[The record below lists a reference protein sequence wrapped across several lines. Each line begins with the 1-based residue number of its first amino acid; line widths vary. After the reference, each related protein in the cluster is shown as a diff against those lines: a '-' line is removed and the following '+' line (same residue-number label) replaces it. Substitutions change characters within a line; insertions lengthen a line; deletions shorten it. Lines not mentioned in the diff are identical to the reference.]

1 MDELDTAIVHHLQAD
16 GRLSNRAL
24 AETLGIAPSTCLE
37 RTRLLHKRG
46 IIQGYRAQVSL
57 HALNRSVQA
66 MVFTQVRPLR
76 RDVVADFERSVTR
89 LPEVVS
95 VYTMAGSDDFLVHVT
110 AQDIDHLHAFL
121 LDQFT
126 NRREIVSFRTS
137 IIYQHLTNPVL
148 DPLPPRQSN
157 ARETLPPAGPPT
169 PRP

>member
-1 MDELDTAIVHHLQAD
+1 MDEVDSAIVHHLQVD

-24 AETLGIAPSTCLE
+24 AEKLGIAPSTCLE
-37 RTRLLHKRG
+37 RTRLLHRRG
-46 IIQGYRAQVSL
+46 IIQGYKAQVSL
-57 HALNRSVQA
+57 RALNRPVQA
-66 MVFTQVRPLR
+66 MVSAQIRPLR
-76 RDVVADFERSVTR
+76 RNVVAAFEQSVTR

-126 NRREIVSFRTS
+126 NRPEIVGFRTA

-148 DPLPPRQSN
+148 DPLPPADPQ
-157 ARETLPPAGPPT
+157 G
-169 PRP
+169 

>member
-1 MDELDTAIVHHLQAD
+1 MDEVDSAIVRHLQVD

-24 AETLGIAPSTCLE
+24 AERIGIAPSTCLE
-37 RTRLLHKRG
+37 RTRLLQRRG
-46 IIQGYRAQVSL
+46 IIQGYKAQVSL
-57 HALNRSVQA
+57 RALNRSVQA
-66 MVFTQVRPLR
+66 MVATTIRPLR
-76 RDVVADFERSVTR
+76 RDVVAAFEKSVTE

-148 DPLPPRQSN
+148 DPLPP
-157 ARETLPPAGPPT
+157 T
-169 PRP
+169 PEQLA

>member
-1 MDELDTAIVHHLQAD
+1 MDELDSAIVRELQAD
-16 GRLSNRAL
+16 GRQSNRAL
-24 AETLGIAPSTCLE
+24 AGKLGIAPSTCLE
-37 RTRLLHKRG
+37 RTRLLQRRG
-46 IIQGYRAQVSL
+46 IIQGYRAEVSFK
-57 HALNRSVQA
+57 ALNRSVQA

-76 RDVVADFERSVTR
+76 RDVVTAFEQSVTR

-126 NRREIVSFRTS
+126 NRREIIAFRTS

-148 DPLPPRQSN
+148 GPLPP
-157 ARETLPPAGPPT
+157 AE
-169 PRP
+169 

>member
-1 MDELDTAIVHHLQAD
+1 MDEVDSAIVHHLQLD

-24 AETLGIAPSTCLE
+24 AEKLGIAPSTCLE
-37 RTRLLHKRG
+37 RTRLLHRRG

-57 HALNRSVQA
+57 RALNRPVQA
-66 MVFTQVRPLR
+66 MVSTQIRPLN
-76 RDVVADFERSVTR
+76 RDVVAAFERSVSQ

-126 NRREIVSFRTS
+126 NRREIIGFRTS

-148 DPLPPRQSN
+148 DPLPPAADQH
-157 ARETLPPAGPPT
+157 T
-169 PRP
+169 

>member
-1 MDELDTAIVHHLQAD
+1 MRPQEPFMDELDTAIVRHLQAD

-24 AETLGIAPSTCLE
+24 AEKLGIAPSTCLE
-37 RTRLLHKRG
+37 RTRLLRSRG
-46 IIQGYRAQVSL
+46 VIRGYRAEVDL
-57 HALNRSVQA
+57 RALNRSVQA

-76 RDVVADFERSVTR
+76 RDVVAAFEQSVTR

-126 NRREIVSFRTS
+126 DRREIVGFRTS
-137 IIYQHLTNPVL
+137 IIFQHLTNPVL
-148 DPLPPRQSN
+148 EPLPPGDAS
-157 ARETLPPAGPPT
+157 
-169 PRP
+169 

>member
-1 MDELDTAIVHHLQAD
+1 MDELDSAIVHHLQAD

-24 AETLGIAPSTCLE
+24 AEKLGIAPSTCLE

-46 IIQGYRAQVSL
+46 IIQGYRAEVSL
-57 HALNRSVQA
+57 RALNRSVQA

-76 RDVVADFERSVTR
+76 RDVVAAFEQSVTQ

-126 NRREIVSFRTS
+126 NRREIVGFRTS

-148 DPLPPRQSN
+148 DPLPQRL
-157 ARETLPPAGPPT
+157 AL
-169 PRP
+169 RPQA

>member
-1 MDELDTAIVHHLQAD
+1 MNLIRRSCTICRPMV
-16 GRLSNRAL
+16 GCPIGPSPRSWVSPPPPVSN
-24 AETLGIAPSTCLE
+24 APGCCN
-37 RTRLLHKRG
+37 KRG

-57 HALNRSVQA
+57 RALNRSVQA

-148 DPLPPRQSN
+148 DPLPTGT
-157 ARETLPPAGPPT
+157 EHL
-169 PRP
+169 

>member
-1 MDELDTAIVHHLQAD
+1 MDELDSAIVHHLQAD

-24 AETLGIAPSTCLE
+24 AEKLGIAPSTCLE

-46 IIQGYRAQVSL
+46 IIHGYRAEVSL
-57 HALNRSVQA
+57 RALNRSVQA

-76 RDVVADFERSVTR
+76 RDVVAAFEQSVTR

-126 NRREIVSFRTS
+126 NRREIVGFRTS

-148 DPLPPRQSN
+148 DPLPER
-157 ARETLPPAGPPT
+157 PAV
-169 PRP
+169 RPQT

>member
-1 MDELDTAIVHHLQAD
+1 MDELDTAIVRHLQAD

-24 AETLGIAPSTCLE
+24 AEKLGIAPSTCLE
-37 RTRLLHKRG
+37 RTRLLRSRG
-46 IIQGYRAQVSL
+46 VIRGYRAEVDL
-57 HALNRSVQA
+57 RALNRSVQA

-76 RDVVADFERSVTR
+76 RDVVAAFEQSVTR

-126 NRREIVSFRTS
+126 DRREIVGFRTS
-137 IIYQHLTNPVL
+137 IIFQHLTNPVL
-148 DPLPPRQSN
+148 EPLPPGDAS
-157 ARETLPPAGPPT
+157 
-169 PRP
+169 

>member
-1 MDELDTAIVHHLQAD
+1 MDEVDSAIVRHLQMD

-24 AETLGIAPSTCLE
+24 AEKLGIAPSTCLE
-37 RTRLLHKRG
+37 RTRLLHRRG
-46 IIQGYRAQVSL
+46 IIQGYKAQVSL
-57 HALNRSVQA
+57 RALNRPVQA
-66 MVFTQVRPLR
+66 MVSTQIRPLR
-76 RDVVADFERSVTR
+76 RDVVAAFEQSVTQ

-126 NRREIVSFRTS
+126 NRREIAGFRTA

-148 DPLPPRQSN
+148 DPLPPTAEQQR
-157 ARETLPPAGPPT
+157 A
-169 PRP
+169 

>member
-1 MDELDTAIVHHLQAD
+1 MDEVDSAIVRHLQVD

-24 AETLGIAPSTCLE
+24 AERIGIAPSTCLE
-37 RTRLLHKRG
+37 RTRLLQRRG
-46 IIQGYRAQVSL
+46 IIQGYKAQVSL
-57 HALNRSVQA
+57 RALNRSVQA
-66 MVFTQVRPLR
+66 MVATTIRPLR
-76 RDVVADFERSVTR
+76 RDVVAAFEKSVTE

-148 DPLPPRQSN
+148 DPLP
-157 ARETLPPAGPPT
+157 AT
-169 PRP
+169 PEQLA

>member
-1 MDELDTAIVHHLQAD
+1 MDELDSAIVRHLQED
-16 GRLSNRAL
+16 GRQSNRAL
-24 AETLGIAPSTCLE
+24 AAKLGIAPSTCLE

-46 IIQGYRAQVSL
+46 IIRGYRAQVALS
-57 HALNRSVQA
+57 ALNRSVQA

-76 RDVVADFERSVTR
+76 RDVVAAFEQSVTR

-126 NRREIVSFRTS
+126 DRREIVSFRTS

-148 DPLPPRQSN
+148 DPLP
-157 ARETLPPAGPPT
+157 ETAEPHT
-169 PRP
+169 

>member
-24 AETLGIAPSTCLE
+24 AEKLGIAPSTCLE
-37 RTRLLHKRG
+37 RTRHLHERG

-57 HALNRSVQA
+57 RALNRSVQA

-76 RDVVADFERSVTR
+76 RDVVAAFERSVTQ

-95 VYTMAGSDDFLVHVT
+95 VYAMAGSDDFLVHVT

-126 NRREIVSFRTS
+126 NRREIVGFRTS

-148 DPLPPRQSN
+148 DPLPQRS
-157 ARETLPPAGPPT
+157 AAT
-169 PRP
+169 

>member
-1 MDELDTAIVHHLQAD
+1 MDELDSAIVHHLQAD
-16 GRLSNRAL
+16 GRQSNRAL
-24 AETLGIAPSTCLE
+24 AEKLGIAPSTCLE

-57 HALNRSVQA
+57 RALNRSVQA

-76 RDVVADFERSVTR
+76 REVVAAFEQSVTQ

-110 AQDIDHLHAFL
+110 VPDIDHLHAFL

-126 NRREIVSFRTS
+126 NRREIVGFRTS

-148 DPLPPRQSN
+148 DPLPTQT
-157 ARETLPPAGPPT
+157 E
-169 PRP
+169 RP

>member
-24 AETLGIAPSTCLE
+24 AAKLGIAPSTCLE
-37 RTRLLHKRG
+37 RTRLLHRRG
-46 IIQGYRAQVSL
+46 VIRGYRAEISL
-57 HALNRSVQA
+57 RALNRSVQA

-76 RDVVADFERSVTR
+76 RDVVTAFERSVSR

-126 NRREIVSFRTS
+126 NRREIVGFRTS

-148 DPLPPRQSN
+148 DPLPRRQSD
-157 ARETLPPAGPPT
+157 AGEILPPAGRPGSPP
-169 PRP
+169 

>member
-1 MDELDTAIVHHLQAD
+1 MDDIDSAIVRHLQVD

-24 AETLGIAPSTCLE
+24 AEKLGIAPSTCLE

-46 IIQGYRAQVSL
+46 VIEGYRAQVSL
-57 HALNRSVQA
+57 RALNRPVQA
-66 MVFTQVRPLR
+66 MVSTQVRPLR
-76 RDVVADFERSVTR
+76 RDVVAAFEQSVTR

-126 NRREIVSFRTS
+126 NRREIVGFRTS

-148 DPLPPRQSN
+148 EPLPPAPEQR
-157 ARETLPPAGPPT
+157 A
-169 PRP
+169 